1 MKKLSMTSILTK
13 NALDYAKY
21 TITDRAIPSLS
32 DGLKNIHRRIIWSM
46 YLDKLTYDKDRTKSV
61 NAVGSVLRFSPH
73 GDSSVYGACVRL
85 ANDSVLYPLIDG
97 KGSFSSITSRDVNA
111 GASRYTEMRLSP
123 ITQELL
129 KDIDK
134 DVVDM
139 INNYDDTKLEPTDL
153 PVTFP
158 LILSNPNLGIAVGIA
173 SNICS
178 FNLNDVIDNTV
189 NILEGKDTF
198 TMFPDFPTG
207 GIIINDK
214 NIMSKIKNEGVG
226 TFYIR
231 SKYYIEDNSIVVTEI
246 PYTTTREAII
256 ESIISLVKDNKI
268 KEIIDVND
276 HTGVNGLRITIEVK
290 NNTDKELLMERLFK
304 MTPLQH
310 HFGCNFTL
318 LVNNK
323 PMTLGTDKIL
333 EEWIKFRINCIKRGA
348 KFDLAK
354 KQDKLHLLTGLKN
367 VLLDIEKTIS
377 IIRETK
383 KNSDVVNNLSKE
395 FSIDKIQAEYI
406 ADIKLRYLNEE
417 YLIERINETDVL
429 LKEVEYLNS
438 IINSDDN
445 VREIIIDQLRNVQ
458 KKYGKARKSDVINL
472 TNITKVNL
480 KEAEIEDYNI
490 KLYLTEQM
498 YLKKIPLTSLR
509 GNSKQNLKDDDFI
522 KYEIETTNKS
532 DILLF
537 SDKYNT
543 YKLKAHELSDTK
555 LSNLGEFLPALLQLK
570 DEKIVYVTTTVD
582 YKEDLLIGYESGK
595 LARINMSAYFTKQKR
610 KKLENTYNKESK
622 PLYWN
627 TIKEDID
634 VGAISDIDKVIIMNT
649 SNINAKSS
657 KNTMGVTFQKSKNDS
672 KVVNYFNIDEF
683 ECSDMSYYKVS
694 SAGVGKYKK
703 KEDEI
708 IKIN

>member
-1 MKKLSMTSILTK
+1 
-13 NALDYAKY
+13 
-21 TITDRAIPSLS
+21 
-32 DGLKNIHRRIIWSM
+32 
-46 YLDKLTYDKDRTKSV
+46 
-61 NAVGSVLRFSPH
+61 
-73 GDSSVYGACVRL
+73 
-85 ANDSVLYPLIDG
+85 
-97 KGSFSSITSRDVNA
+97 
-111 GASRYTEMRLSP
+111 
-123 ITQELL
+123 
-129 KDIDK
+129 
-134 DVVDM
+134 
-139 INNYDDTKLEPTDL
+139 
-153 PVTFP
+153 
-158 LILSNPNLGIAVGIA
+158 
-173 SNICS
+173 
-178 FNLNDVIDNTV
+178 
-189 NILEGKDTF
+189 
-198 TMFPDFPTG
+198 
-207 GIIINDK
+207 
-214 NIMSKIKNEGVG
+214 
-226 TFYIR
+226 
-231 SKYYIEDNSIVVTEI
+231 
-246 PYTTTREAII
+246 
-256 ESIISLVKDNKI
+256 
-268 KEIIDVND
+268 
-276 HTGVNGLRITIEVK
+276 
-290 NNTDKELLMERLFK
+290 
-304 MTPLQH
+304 
-310 HFGCNFTL
+310 
-318 LVNNK
+318 
-323 PMTLGTDKIL
+323 
-333 EEWIKFRINCIKRGA
+333 KRGA

-555 LSNLGEFLPALLQLK
+555 LSNLGEFLPA
-570 DEKIVYVTTTVD
+570 
-582 YKEDLLIGYESGK
+582 
-595 LARINMSAYFTKQKR
+595 
-610 KKLENTYNKESK
+610 
-622 PLYWN
+622 
-627 TIKEDID
+627 
-634 VGAISDIDKVIIMNT
+634 
-649 SNINAKSS
+649 
-657 KNTMGVTFQKSKNDS
+657 
-672 KVVNYFNIDEF
+672 
-683 ECSDMSYYKVS
+683 
-694 SAGVGKYKK
+694 
-703 KEDEI
+703 
-708 IKIN
+708 